1 MNMRRADREVREPE
15 RIEGILSECQV
26 CRVGFQDGPETYIVP
41 MSFGWQKRDG
51 GYVLYFHGAS
61 EGRKREL
68 IRSGPQVGFEMDC
81 GYALK
86 PAAMACGFTA
96 AFRSIIGSG
105 RMEEVTDLQEKQAG
119 LSCLMAHYSGRA
131 DWQYPP
137 EMLARLCVFRL
148 QVQELSC
155 KEHL

>member
-105 RMEEVTDLQEKQAG
+105 RMEEVTDLQEKQA
-119 LSCLMAHYSGRA
+119 A
-131 DWQYPP
+131 
-137 EMLARLCVFRL
+137 
-148 QVQELSC
+148 
-155 KEHL
+155 